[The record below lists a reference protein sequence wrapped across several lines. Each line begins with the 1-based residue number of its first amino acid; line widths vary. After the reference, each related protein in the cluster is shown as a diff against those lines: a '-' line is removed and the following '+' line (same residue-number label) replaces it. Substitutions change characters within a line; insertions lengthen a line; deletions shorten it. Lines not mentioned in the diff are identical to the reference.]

1 VIERA
6 RAESRFLSVLA
17 TLLSVLALQLALGG
31 IYGVLSYSV
40 VLRTSEIGIRMAV
53 GAKRMQIMRL
63 ILAEGFV
70 SVALG
75 TATGVVLS
83 VVSMP
88 LLGHLLFGITP
99 DSLQN
104 YGLATTALLLLSGLS
119 MLIPALRAMN
129 INPLTALACE

>member
-1 VIERA
+1 
-6 RAESRFLSVLA
+6 
-17 TLLSVLALQLALGG
+17 
-31 IYGVLSYSV
+31 
-40 VLRTSEIGIRMAV
+40 
-53 GAKRMQIMRL
+53 MQIMRL